1 MNFANQLTVLR
12 MMFIPFFILVM
23 LTGRMAWALAIFL
36 IAGLTDAL
44 DGLIARLYGQKTDL
58 GAFLDP
64 MADKLLLTAAFIT
77 LTMPDSPS
85 LFPEFILINRI
96 PVRLTILT
104 ISRDVL
110 IVLIALVLNL
120 VAEQRRF
127 PPTRLSKVNTAV
139 QVVTVLAVLMFNTLR
154 APSDFVLP
162 ACYWAT
168 LLTTLLSGFHYI
180 YLTARNMK
188 GEVPARK
195 AANPPSRPAA

>member
-12 MMFIPFFILVM
+12 MMFIPFFILAM
-23 LTGRMAWALAIFL
+23 LTGRTAWALALFL
-36 IAGLTDAL
+36 VAGLTDAL
-44 DGLIARLYGQKTDL
+44 DGLIARLYRQKTDL

-64 MADKLLLTAAFIT
+64 MADKLLLTAAFIV

-85 LFPEFILINRI
+85 LFPEFILVNRI

-120 VAEQRRF
+120 VSEQRRF
-127 PPTRLSKVNTAV
+127 PPTLLSKINTAV
-139 QVVTVLAVLMFNTLR
+139 QVITVLGVLTFNTVGSASGL
-154 APSDFVLP
+154 VLP
-162 ACYWAT
+162 ICYRVT

-180 YLTARNMK
+180 YLTARNMTADA
-188 GEVPARK
+188 PTRK
-195 AANPPSRPAA
+195 AADPPSRPAA

>member
-12 MMFIPFFILVM
+12 MMFLPFFILAM
-23 LTGRMAWALAIFL
+23 LTNRMAWALAIFL
-36 IAGLTDAL
+36 VAGLTDAL
-44 DGLIARLYGQKTDL
+44 DGLIARLYRQKTDL

-64 MADKLLLTAAFIT
+64 MADKLLLTAAFIV

-85 LFPEFILINRI
+85 LFPEFVLVNRI

-120 VAEQRRF
+120 VSEQRRF
-127 PPTRLSKVNTAV
+127 PPTLLSKINTAV
-139 QVVTVLAVLMFNTLR
+139 QVITVLGVLTFNTLGT
-154 APSDFVLP
+154 ASELVLP
-162 ACYWAT
+162 ICYRVT

-180 YLTARNMK
+180 YLTARNMTV
-188 GEVPARK
+188 EAPARK
-195 AANPPSRPAA
+195 AADPPSRPAA